1 MRAGLLTVPLAVA
14 ITTLAPMTAQ
24 ADVRQ
29 EQGWGCAAGEV
40 QCPETRTFASTGAEQ
55 TYVVPAGVEHL
66 KITAT
71 GAHGGYGDGPVGAGG
86 RGARVQAVVAVTPG
100 QQLYVLVGSDGTWW
114 QDDNVVGDQAGG
126 FNGGGAAPDYAGSG
140 GGASDVR
147 TVSASSPGTLASRL
161 VVAGGGGG
169 GGGSQPGG
177 DAGTDGS
184 ALQPGTAGAAGA
196 AEHGG
201 AGGQAMVGGPGAA
214 GTAGAGGRGGEPVA
228 MPMPAAAG
236 GAGGGGWY
244 GGGGGAAGSGGGGGS
259 SLVPVGGTGPT
270 PSSDPAGV
278 TISAL
283 IAPQITAAVAPAAT
297 WSTQPARVTFTC
309 APGTA
314 PIVTCPEPVTVPT
327 DGRHDVTGTVT
338 DADGLT
344 SRVTVPV
351 AVDRTGPTITVRGV
365 RDGMTY
371 ANPHRAR
378 CVATDPLSG
387 VASCATSEKAVRH
400 GRRTVTTV
408 TVTATDRAGNQR
420 VETLRY
426 VVRRAR
432 TYLVDA
438 PALGGVYRLQPGVRY
453 PLVALTDGR
462 RPVATDPLTGRPL
475 TFREDGTAR
484 GLVRWRAVLTPRAE
498 LAEGTLWTLRIRVGD
513 QRRVLRFTKD
523 RVPVS

>member
-1 MRAGLLTVPLAVA
+1 MRAGLLTVPLAVVIA
-14 ITTLAPMTAQ
+14 TLAPVPAH
-24 ADVRQ
+24 ADVKH
-29 EQGWGCAAGEV
+29 EQGWGCAAGDV
-40 QCPETRTFASTGAEQ
+40 LCPETRSFGYTGAEQ
-55 TYVVPAGVEHL
+55 TYVVPTGVEHL

-71 GAHGGYGDGPVGAGG
+71 GAGGGYGDGPDALGG

-100 QQLYVLVGSDGTWW
+100 QQLYVLVGSAGKWW
-114 QDDNVVGDQAGG
+114 QEDNVVGDQPGG
-126 FNGGGAAPDYAGSG
+126 FNGGGPAPDYAGSG
-140 GGASDVR
+140 GGSSDVR
-147 TVSASSPGTLASRL
+147 TVSTSSPGTLDSRL

-169 GGGSQPGG
+169 GGSRPGG
-177 DAGTDGS
+177 DAGADGS

-214 GTAGAGGRGGEPVA
+214 GTAGAGGRGGEPAA
-228 MPMPAAAG
+228 MPMPAPAG

-259 SLVPVGGTGPT
+259 SFVPAGGTGPA

-283 IAPQITAAVAPAAT
+283 VAPQITAAVTPAAT
-297 WSTQPARVTFTC
+297 WATQPARVTFTC
-309 APGTA
+309 TPGTA
-314 PIVTCPEPVTVPT
+314 AIVTCPEPVTVST

-378 CVATDPLSG
+378 CTATDPQSG
-387 VASCATSEKAVRH
+387 VASCTTAEKTVRH

-420 VETLRY
+420 VEILRY

-438 PALGGVYRLQPGVRY
+438 PARGGVYRLQPGARY
-453 PLVALTDGR
+453 PVVALTDGR
-462 RPVATDPLTGRPL
+462 RPVATDPLTGMAL

-484 GLVRWRAVLTPRAE
+484 GLVRWRAALTTGAE
-498 LAEGTLWTLRIRVGD
+498 LAEGTVWTLRIRVGD